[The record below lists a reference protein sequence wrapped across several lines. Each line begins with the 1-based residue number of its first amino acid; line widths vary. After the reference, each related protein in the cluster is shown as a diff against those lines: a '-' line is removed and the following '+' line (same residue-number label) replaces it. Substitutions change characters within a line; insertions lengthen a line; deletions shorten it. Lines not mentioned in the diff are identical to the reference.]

1 MQQHGDIAYYVSR
14 LAVRREHREVH
25 FFSDIGI
32 VSHKKQVATLE
43 SQKGIVV
50 KKYGYQRKL
59 QCERERY
66 HLNRERRLKQ
76 IKQYRA
82 NNPKKVKEWTAKN
95 NEKNKEYQSE
105 WRKKNSKKCTQY
117 TYKYRDKKLAAMTQD
132 EQKEYKKQL
141 YQQTRQRMIEKHG
154 LQGWRD
160 ICNERTKKAREKK
173 RDKNSK
179 S

>member
-1 MQQHGDIAYYVSR
+1 MQPTGSVWIYDELSIYTVQ
-14 LAVRREHREVH
+14 
-25 FFSDIGI
+25 
-32 VSHKKQVATLE
+32 KKAATLE
-43 SQKGIVV
+43 SQKGLTI
-50 KKYGYQRKL
+50 KLFGYQKKL
-59 QCERERY
+59 QNERIRY
-66 HLNRERRLKQ
+66 RLNRDSRLKQ

-82 NNPKKVKEWTAKN
+82 NNPENVKEWTAKN
-95 NEKNKEYQSE
+95 NSKLKDYKRE
-105 WRKKNSKKCTQY
+105 WRKKNAKKCTQY
-117 TYKYRDKKLAAMTQD
+117 TYKYRNKKLAAMTPEQ
-132 EQKEYKKQL
+132 QKEYKKQL